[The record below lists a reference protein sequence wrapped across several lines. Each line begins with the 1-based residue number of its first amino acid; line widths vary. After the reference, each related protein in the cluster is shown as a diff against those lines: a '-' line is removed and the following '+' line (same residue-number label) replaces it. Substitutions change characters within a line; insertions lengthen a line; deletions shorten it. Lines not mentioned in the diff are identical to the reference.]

1 VRVRD
6 IVVLAALAMH
16 LLPASDAQ
24 AADCDA
30 ARGEQVFVKCAAC
43 HVADGS
49 GTTLVGPDL
58 HGVIGRKIASVAGF
72 PYSPAMAA
80 VSGGWSA
87 EMLDRFIAAPMSLV
101 PGTQMAFAGL
111 RRPDDRRDLIC
122 YLQSAGS
129 GP

>member
-1 VRVRD
+1 MRLRD
-6 IVVLAALAMH
+6 SVVLAALATNP
-16 LLPASDAQ
+16 LSASDAQ
-24 AADCDA
+24 AAECDP
-30 ARGEQVFVKCAAC
+30 ARGEQLFVKCAAC

-58 HGVIGRKIASVAGF
+58 RGIIGRKIASVAGF

-80 VSGGWSA
+80 VSGDWSA

-111 RRPDDRRDLIC
+111 RRPDDRRELIC

-129 GP
+129 GR